1 MDWQC
6 RAEDPDDVSDEPE
19 EDDEREPSPPGNAFR
34 MEAKQQ
40 VDAWRMTRRK
50 DKVRQPDGTTKS
62 TTFPTI
68 KKDKCTLA
76 YFRIQLQQDTI
87 FPGVVELAR
96 RVLPCPPSTAPVE
109 RIFSVAGQVEKSAK
123 YQLTDA
129 TLAMQTTLREVWDM
143 V

>member
-1 MDWQC
+1 
-6 RAEDPDDVSDEPE
+6 
-19 EDDEREPSPPGNAFR
+19 
-34 MEAKQQ
+34 MEAKTQ

-76 YFRIQLQQDTI
+76 YFRTQLQQDTI